1 MKMLQVEL
9 KRSEFWRRCIL
20 IKCMIMVVDI
30 VTTSA
35 LQSSKVEGELPWA
48 DMATA
53 IDAIRAGTKGL
64 RSKALAAM
72 PLYFWIE
79 EEAGSAD

>member
-1 MKMLQVEL
+1 
-9 KRSEFWRRCIL
+9 
-20 IKCMIMVVDI
+20 MIMVVDI

-64 RSKALAAM
+64 RSKALAAI

-79 EEAGSAD
+79 EEAGTADV

>member
-1 MKMLQVEL
+1 MEVLKAGL
-9 KRSEFWRRCIL
+9 KRSEFWWRCLL

-79 EEAGSAD
+79 EEAGAAD